1 MQYLNT
7 KTGAVIDSPFTIK
20 GGNWVVKGKKENK
33 RDDLEKKSKSELF
46 IILEE
51 LEIDYKPTQTKKEL
65 IELLRGD

>member
-1 MQYLNT
+1 MRYLNT
-7 KTGAVIDSPFTIK
+7 KTGAIIDSPFTIK
-20 GGNWVVKGKKENK
+20 GVNWVVDGTKESK

-46 IILEE
+46 IILEN